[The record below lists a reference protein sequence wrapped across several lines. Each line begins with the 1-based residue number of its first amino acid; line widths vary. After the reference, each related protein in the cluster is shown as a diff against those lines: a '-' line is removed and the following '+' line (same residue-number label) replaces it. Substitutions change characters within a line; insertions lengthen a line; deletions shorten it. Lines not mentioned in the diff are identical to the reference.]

1 MKNNCLLLTFCFLL
15 SAYSYTQAQRCG
27 TSQYYELRKQ
37 NNPGLQIKMDH
48 AEQITQEW
56 IHRQQPV
63 SNPSLPGF
71 THSGDYRKDIPAYR
85 QAKTEFLKVHPV
97 ANNTAT
103 PASANVEMLRVEKRK
118 NNQFKS
124 MKGGAK

>member
-37 NNPGLQIKMDH
+37 NNPGLQVKMDH

-56 IHRQQPV
+56 IRRQEPV
-63 SNPSLPGF
+63 KNPSLPGF
-71 THSGDYRKDIPAYR
+71 TPTGNYRMDIPAYK
-85 QAKTEFLKVHPV
+85 QAKTEFLKMHPV
-97 ANNTAT
+97 ASNTST
-103 PASANVEMLRVEKRK
+103 PASANVEKLRVEKRK
-118 NNQFKS
+118 NNQIKS
-124 MKGGAK
+124 MKGGAQ

>member
-15 SAYSYTQAQRCG
+15 SAYSYSQAQRCG

-56 IHRQQPV
+56 IRRQEPA
-63 SNPSLPGF
+63 SIPSLPGF
-71 THSGDYRKDIPAYR
+71 IPTGDYRKDILAYR
-85 QAKTEFLKVHPV
+85 QAKTEFLKLQPV
-97 ANNTAT
+97 TNNTAT
-103 PASANVEMLRVEKRK
+103 PVSADVEKLRAEK
-118 NNQFKS
+118 RRNNQFKS
-124 MKGGAK
+124 MGGAAR